1 MVPASFLFI
10 LSQFLWLRQHL
21 DPGFHKICNRIQLR
35 RCQFR

>member
-21 DPGFHKICNRIQLR
+21 DLGFHKICNRDDAR
-35 RCQFR
+35 